1 MIFLNADNLY
11 YFFKILKTYKTFC
24 INTIRLLQVSETGRH
39 VFRQG
44 SGDSAHD
51 GESCSVRGEDTA
63 VPAAGQPGGQH
74 VHALRVRRPP
84 LIPRQVR

>member
-1 MIFLNADNLY
+1 MQIIFIT
-11 YFFKILKTYKTFC
+11 FSQSKTFC
-24 INTIRLLQVSETGRH
+24 INTINTITLLQVSETGRH

-74 VHALRVRRPP
+74 VHALRVRRPA